1 MFNCLYL
8 LKFDPQ
14 KWIKVD
20 WLTVI
25 LKKADWPRV
34 HLLNDDWLKV
44 NMKKKCP
51 KSALTEI

>member
-44 NMKKKCP
+44 NMKKNAQKVR
-51 KSALTEI
+51 